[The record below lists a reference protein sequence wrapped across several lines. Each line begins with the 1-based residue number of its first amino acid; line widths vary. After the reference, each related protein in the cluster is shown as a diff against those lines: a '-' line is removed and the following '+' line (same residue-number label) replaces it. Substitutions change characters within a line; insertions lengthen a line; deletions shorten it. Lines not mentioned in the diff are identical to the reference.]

1 MQDASIQ
8 ESMGPITDR
17 TLEYLAPTDIA
28 IVKARRRLLDAVL
41 SLQRGAQP
49 PGLEPETHRV
59 RSASFVS
66 SSARFRDAAQ
76 KERLA
81 AEAGTAH
88 VSI

>member
-28 IVKARRRLLDAVL
+28 IVKARRRLLDAVAAL
-41 SLQRGAQP
+41 AQGVEP
-49 PGLEPETHRV
+49 PGLAPETHRV

-66 SSARFRDAAQ
+66 PSARFKDA
-76 KERLA
+76 
-81 AEAGTAH
+81 
-88 VSI
+88 